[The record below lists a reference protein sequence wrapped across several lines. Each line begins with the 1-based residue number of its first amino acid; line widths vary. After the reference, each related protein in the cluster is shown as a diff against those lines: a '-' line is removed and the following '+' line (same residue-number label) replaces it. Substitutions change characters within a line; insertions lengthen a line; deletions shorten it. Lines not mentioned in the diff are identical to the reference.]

1 MLKRILLTI
10 TLVLAIFAGSFAL
23 IQHSD
28 IQLVDTVFAQ
38 TGDIE
43 SGDFMF
49 SLSGEGGGHDT
60 SIVHP
65 DINPQSW
72 IRGGINYI
80 FERIIGLMAA
90 VIGSLAVLVMSIGG
104 FMILSSAGD
113 ENQVTK
119 GTGYIWGG
127 LKGLVFTLGAY
138 ILVTAVQ
145 ILIKSI
151 YG

>member
-1 MLKRILLTI
+1 MLKKILLI
-10 TLVLAIFAGSFAL
+10 FTLSLAIFVGGFAL
-23 IQHSD
+23 IQYSD
-28 IQLVDTVFAQ
+28 IQLVDTALAQ
-38 TGDIE
+38 TGDLE
-43 SGDFMF
+43 SPDFMF
-49 SLSGEGGGHDT
+49 SLSGSGGGHDT

-80 FERIIGLMAA
+80 FERVIGLMAA
-90 VIGSLAVLVMSIGG
+90 VIGGLSVLVMSYGG

-119 GTGYIWGG
+119 GKGYIKYALIG
-127 LKGLVFTLGAY
+127 LTATLGAY

-151 YG
+151 YA